1 MAELR
6 FRVKADYEELGK
18 LRTEIQRLKEDLR
31 KTGANTDTSA
41 VKTIEAQLATLTK
54 QYEAMTRKI
63 AEAEAQYDMLA
74 KKMTEKAKE
83 IARAQDQLAAGPQ
96 ANVTPQLGTDAPAV
110 DQSIEAQAKAYEEL
124 KTEIDAIAGSK
135 TNLIKQMLDEQNA
148 IRLINAELKQINA
161 QQKESGTQ
169 TQAQKER
176 VTQLNAS
183 LLNHK
188 EALSEVRQS
197 LSNFVKMENAASGS
211 MNELSQSLGRMRMV
225 YRTLSEEERNSP
237 FGQELLASIQQ
248 ADAKIKEL
256 DATIGNHQRNVGNYG
271 QAWNGLGN
279 SIQQL
284 ARELPALANGPRVF
298 FSAISNNLPIL
309 ADEIKRARTEYDEM
323 VKKGEKG
330 TPVWKQIGAS
340 IFSWQTALTVGI
352 TLLTMYGDKI
362 VEWGKKMIKGGK
374 NALTAKDAVKELNKA
389 MIEGSKEAGKSI
401 AQLKVMEAVA
411 RDVAKADKERNIAA
425 TKVLETMGMAVTATN
440 ILKVKTGELTDQI
453 NLSTEALIRR
463 AQAQGAMTKIDEQT
477 SKVLEAQAKLQA
489 RQAEGIKLKDRL
501 QAIMYSLSLDFG
513 PGFFSAE
520 DVFSGA
526 VGALE
531 EALATAKGDLET
543 LVKEF
548 NERFVS
554 GLFGTETEAEIANR
568 LTATTKEVERI
579 TQAETDA
586 MRDRARAVKDMQL
599 SVEQARIDGMA
610 EGYDKMKAQRELNLR
625 KELEQLNRQ
634 KEDYIRQVVEQEK
647 AIFDAR
653 EEQKAKADKNY
664 KIQIFDMESAMAEV
678 SKTDPVVAQYAQAM
692 AYTRRQFAVEAA
704 KQDKQW
710 AKQNAQMAR
719 ELEQMTEEARIDAMK
734 DGYAKQRA
742 QRDYEHRKELE
753 ALEREK
759 QEYVE
764 KMVERERSAFEARE
778 NENAKNIKGY
788 KRKEF
793 DAGAT
798 AAEVDTKAFDDTM
811 AYIQQRYA
819 EQEDEILKGLYEQYM
834 SYEDSKKELEKQ
846 YLNDILELNTEYI
859 LTGDEK
865 YARSIEERHKAYIKA
880 MNDLE
885 QKFGTTD
892 YKLIFG
898 DPEKMTSATIEKAL
912 EAARKKMSQ
921 LDKEADPETFKA
933 LSEAIDKLEDARDN
947 NPFEGWGTSLMDV
960 IQSLHQIRNL
970 RKDIAKYE
978 AEGNKEAKEGA
989 EAQLEKSKKNLA
1001 KALVGTG
1008 VATFGDTLSK
1018 AAASMKEVAEASG
1031 DIDLMQQAEALE
1043 KAGGFISSVASG
1055 AASGGWVGAIIGGA
1069 SSLMDMLISS
1079 ITEAKVVA
1087 AEAKKAFDDYLD
1099 ELAQKSLTINEE
1111 DYETIFGVRALD
1123 KVIKASQAATNA
1135 MITYRNTYNTISGFW
1150 ENLGGG
1156 YINIPKNLSEMFVF
1170 AGKEQN
1176 AKNAAKSKTV
1186 AEMFPGLFDE
1196 KGMIKDLKQAE
1207 TILNSYSQY
1216 SDEEWYQTL
1225 SKAYDALKAYE
1236 DNLKI
1241 VDDYLTSLFSNVG
1254 SEIADAIMQG
1264 NDALEVLEKNAG
1276 QIFKSIAKDIIMSTL
1291 IGPEFIEK
1299 YKKMLREA
1307 MATEGAEDDAAVIAQ
1322 LADELGGN
1330 IEAASAQWEE
1340 LQRIA
1345 KEKGIDMFGDES
1357 ETQQTAS
1364 RKGYETLSED
1374 TGNELVGRATAQYES
1389 NLRMEESMSEMQK
1402 TMDLMSSNYI
1412 TVKNI
1417 AEESRA
1423 IIADSYLELQLIREN
1438 TGAIIKPIKE
1448 MNDKMDRIISSM

>member
-41 VKTIEAQLATLTK
+41 VKAIEAQLATLTK

-83 IARAQDQLAAGPQ
+83 IARAQDQLTAGPQ

-124 KTEIDAIAGSK
+124 KNEIDAIAGSK

-197 LSNFVKMENAASGS
+197 LSNYVKLENAASGS

-271 QAWNGLGN
+271 QAWNGIGN

-284 ARELPALANGPRVF
+284 ARELPSLANGPRVF

-352 TLLTMYGDKI
+352 TLLTMYGDEI
-362 VEWGKKMIKGGK
+362 VEWGKKLITGSKAAISAEKATKKLSDTMAEGAK
-374 NALTAKDAVKELNKA
+374 NAAKEIVQ
-389 MIEGSKEAGKSI
+389 IEALDRI
-401 AQLKVMEAVA
+401 A
-411 RDVAKADKERNIAA
+411 RDATRTENERNVAA
-425 TKVLETMGMAVTATN
+425 KKVLETIGQQVTATN
-440 ILKVKTGELTDQI
+440 IAKMKNGEFAESVREI
-453 NLSTEALIRR
+453 TEALI
-463 AQAQGAMTKIDEQT
+463 AQA
-477 SKVLEAQAKLQA
+477 EAQAGITLLQEEYSKVMDAQSALAKRRAGGVTAGDMAEATRRLGAEPVYGISHAEVAQSIYEKDVEKLEKA
-489 RQAEGIKLKDRL
+489 VEKATDAYGKFKTALL
-501 QAIMYSLSLDFG
+501 QG
-513 PGFFSAE
+513 VNAE
-520 DVFSGA
+520 DI
-526 VGALE
+526 
-531 EALATAKGDLET
+531 TKET
-543 LVKEF
+543 TSTV
-548 NERFVS
+548 
-554 GLFGTETEAEIANR
+554 TEAVKTAQEEIA
-568 LTATTKEVERI
+568 RI
-579 TQAETDA
+579 TQSEKDA

-610 EGYDKMKAQRELNLR
+610 EGYDKIKAQRELNLR
-625 KELEQLNRQ
+625 KELEQLKRQ

-678 SKTDPVVAQYAQAM
+678 AKTDPVVAQYAQAM

-734 DGYAKQRA
+734 EGYAKQRA
-742 QRDYEHRKELE
+742 QRDYEHRQEIE

-865 YARSIEERHKAYIKA
+865 YARSIEERHKAYVKA
-880 MNDLE
+880 KNDLE
-885 QKFGTTD
+885 QLYDDSYKIVFRDPSKVSKKGLIEALDLAEKKLQTLITTGADAEQIEPLYEQIKAIREELDSIDISGITTD
-892 YKLIFG
+892 MMALIRQVENLRRIRK
-898 DPEKMTSATIEKAL
+898 EKDGLEVGSELYNKAL
-912 EAARKKMSQ
+912 EAEKRAEGDLRKSLAATGASEFANALMQAADAMHQIAEESGDVELAELANSLSTAGNIFNSAIQGMLQAGPWGMLVGLITSAVGAIVNLAVEAEAADAKLASGLADFRRELQLTQLEIDSLDFEGIFGTQQFDMNADAIKKAQEAISLFKSEMEGLKHLTWKYGTGINWFPEEGVLFETYDKIDGLRNEDVWDEDGLLDVEKAKAYLETSTTITDEARKQVEHAIELREAYDAAQKV
-921 LDKEADPETFKA
+921 LDDFLSDFIGSTADDLTD
-933 LSEAIDKLEDARDN
+933 AI
-947 NPFEGWGTSLMDV
+947 FEGIDNGSDAWDIFEEKGSET
-960 IQSLHQIRNL
+960 IRNL
-970 RKDIAKYE
+970 GKQMLKELIIKDLSSMWTDRLRE
-978 AEGNKEAKEGA
+978 AAGDPTALADTYA
-989 EAQLEKSKKNLA
+989 EMMEWLKKQTAAYQN
-1001 KALVGTG
+1001 
-1008 VATFGDTLSK
+1008 
-1018 AAASMKEVAEASG
+1018 AAAS
-1031 DIDLMQQAEALE
+1031 
-1043 KAGGFISSVASG
+1043 
-1055 AASGGWVGAIIGGA
+1055 
-1069 SSLMDMLISS
+1069 
-1079 ITEAKVVA
+1079 
-1087 AEAKKAFDDYLD
+1087 
-1099 ELAQKSLTINEE
+1099 
-1111 DYETIFGVRALD
+1111 
-1123 KVIKASQAATNA
+1123 
-1135 MITYRNTYNTISGFW
+1135 
-1150 ENLGGG
+1150 
-1156 YINIPKNLSEMFVF
+1156 
-1170 AGKEQN
+1170 
-1176 AKNAAKSKTV
+1176 
-1186 AEMFPGLFDE
+1186 
-1196 KGMIKDLKQAE
+1196 
-1207 TILNSYSQY
+1207 
-1216 SDEEWYQTL
+1216 
-1225 SKAYDALKAYE
+1225 
-1236 DNLKI
+1236 
-1241 VDDYLTSLFSNVG
+1241 
-1254 SEIADAIMQG
+1254 
-1264 NDALEVLEKNAG
+1264 
-1276 QIFKSIAKDIIMSTL
+1276 
-1291 IGPEFIEK
+1291 
-1299 YKKMLREA
+1299 
-1307 MATEGAEDDAAVIAQ
+1307 
-1322 LADELGGN
+1322 
-1330 IEAASAQWEE
+1330 WEE
-1340 LQRIA
+1340 QYGGLYQA
-1345 KEKGIDMFGDES
+1345 SEDES
-1357 ETQQTAS
+1357 QQTAS

-1389 NLRMEESMSEMQK
+1389 NLRMEESMSEMRK

>member
-41 VKTIEAQLATLTK
+41 VKAIEAQLATLTK

-83 IARAQDQLAAGPQ
+83 IARAQDQLTAGPQ

-124 KTEIDAIAGSK
+124 KNEIDAIAGSK

-197 LSNFVKMENAASGS
+197 LSNYVKLENAASGS

-352 TLLTMYGDKI
+352 TLLTMYGDEI

-374 NALTAKDAVKELNKA
+374 SALTAKDAVKELNKA
-389 MIEGSKEAGKSI
+389 MVEGSKEAGKSI

-678 SKTDPVVAQYAQAM
+678 AKTDPVVAQYAQAM

-734 DGYAKQRA
+734 EGYAKQRA
-742 QRDYEHRKELE
+742 QRDYEHRQEIE

-798 AAEVDTKAFDDTM
+798 AAKVDTKAFDDTM
-811 AYIQQRYA
+811 AYIQQRYT

-865 YARSIEERHKAYIKA
+865 YARSIEERHKAYVKA
-880 MNDLE
+880 KNDLE
-885 QKFGTTD
+885 QLYDDSYKIVFRDPSKVSKKGLIEALDLAEKKLQTLITTGADAEQIEPLYEQIKAIREELDSIDISGITTD
-892 YKLIFG
+892 MMALIRQVENLRRIRK
-898 DPEKMTSATIEKAL
+898 EKDGLEVGSELYNKAL
-912 EAARKKMSQ
+912 EAEKRAEGDLRKSLAATGASEFANALMQAADAMHQIAEESGDVELAELANSLSTAGNIFNSAIQGMLQAGPWGMLVGLITSAVGAIVNLAVEAEAADAKLASGLADFRRELQLTQLEIDSLDFEGIFGTQQFDMNADAIKKAQEAISLFKSEMEGLKHLTWKYGTGINWFPEEGVLFETYDKIDGLRNEDVWDEDGLLDVEKAKAYLETSTTITDEARKQVEHAIELREAYDAAQKV
-921 LDKEADPETFKA
+921 LDDFLSDFIGSTADDLTD
-933 LSEAIDKLEDARDN
+933 AI
-947 NPFEGWGTSLMDV
+947 FEGIDNGSDAWDIFEEKGSET
-960 IQSLHQIRNL
+960 IRNL
-970 RKDIAKYE
+970 GKQMLKELIIKDLSSMWTDRLRE
-978 AEGNKEAKEGA
+978 AAGDPTALADTYA
-989 EAQLEKSKKNLA
+989 EMMEWLKKQTAAYQN
-1001 KALVGTG
+1001 
-1008 VATFGDTLSK
+1008 
-1018 AAASMKEVAEASG
+1018 AAAS
-1031 DIDLMQQAEALE
+1031 
-1043 KAGGFISSVASG
+1043 
-1055 AASGGWVGAIIGGA
+1055 
-1069 SSLMDMLISS
+1069 
-1079 ITEAKVVA
+1079 
-1087 AEAKKAFDDYLD
+1087 
-1099 ELAQKSLTINEE
+1099 
-1111 DYETIFGVRALD
+1111 
-1123 KVIKASQAATNA
+1123 
-1135 MITYRNTYNTISGFW
+1135 
-1150 ENLGGG
+1150 
-1156 YINIPKNLSEMFVF
+1156 
-1170 AGKEQN
+1170 
-1176 AKNAAKSKTV
+1176 
-1186 AEMFPGLFDE
+1186 
-1196 KGMIKDLKQAE
+1196 
-1207 TILNSYSQY
+1207 
-1216 SDEEWYQTL
+1216 
-1225 SKAYDALKAYE
+1225 
-1236 DNLKI
+1236 
-1241 VDDYLTSLFSNVG
+1241 
-1254 SEIADAIMQG
+1254 
-1264 NDALEVLEKNAG
+1264 
-1276 QIFKSIAKDIIMSTL
+1276 
-1291 IGPEFIEK
+1291 
-1299 YKKMLREA
+1299 
-1307 MATEGAEDDAAVIAQ
+1307 
-1322 LADELGGN
+1322 
-1330 IEAASAQWEE
+1330 WEE
-1340 LQRIA
+1340 QYGGLYQA
-1345 KEKGIDMFGDES
+1345 SEDES
-1357 ETQQTAS
+1357 QQTAS

-1389 NLRMEESMSEMQK
+1389 NLRMEESMSEMRK

>member
-41 VKTIEAQLATLTK
+41 VKAIEAQLATLTR

-83 IARAQDQLAAGPQ
+83 IARAQDQLTAGPQ

-124 KTEIDAIAGSK
+124 KNEIDAIAGSK
-135 TNLIKQMLDEQNA
+135 TNLIKHMLDEQNA

-197 LSNFVKMENAASGS
+197 LSNYVKLENAASGS

-352 TLLTMYGDKI
+352 TLLTMYGDEI

-374 NALTAKDAVKELNKA
+374 SALTAKDAVKELNKA
-389 MIEGSKEAGKSI
+389 MVEGSKEAGKSI

-411 RDVAKADKERNIAA
+411 RDVTKTDKERDIAA
-425 TKVLETMGMAVTATN
+425 IKVLETIGKTATATD
-440 ILKVKTGELTDQI
+440 ILKVKTGEYRTEIDLT
-453 NLSTEALIRR
+453 TEALIRQ
-463 AQAQGAMTKIDEQT
+463 AQAQGAMKEIEEQT
-477 SKVLEAQAKLQA
+477 SKAAEELAKLEARKREGVTRKDKRIAA
-489 RQAEGIKLKDRL
+489 RQNAALTEGDGGVI
-501 QAIMYSLSLDFG
+501 IT
-513 PGFFSAE
+513 AE
-520 DVFSGA
+520 DVFNHA
-526 VGALE
+526 IEKLQ
-531 EALATAKGDLET
+531 EAYDKAKGDLDT
-543 LVKEF
+543 LINEF
-548 NERFVS
+548 NEHFAS
-554 GLFGTETEAEIANR
+554 GLFETETEAEKENR
-568 LTATTKEVERI
+568 LTANTKEVERI

-647 AIFDAR
+647 AIFDAK
-653 EEQKAKADKNY
+653 EEQKAKEDKNY
-664 KIQIFDMESAMAEV
+664 KIRIFDMESAMAEV
-678 SKTDPVVAQYAQAM
+678 AKTDPVVAQYAQAM

-734 DGYAKQRA
+734 EGYAKQRA
-742 QRDYEHRKELE
+742 QRDYEHRKEIE

-798 AAEVDTKAFDDTM
+798 AAKVDTKAFDDTM

-865 YARSIEERHKAYIKA
+865 YARSIEERHKAYVKA
-880 MNDLE
+880 KNDLE
-885 QKFGTTD
+885 QLYDDSYKIVFRDPSKVSKKGLIEALDLAEKKLQTLITTGADAEQIEPLYEQIKAIREELDSIDISGITTD
-892 YKLIFG
+892 MMALIRQVENLRRIRK
-898 DPEKMTSATIEKAL
+898 EKDGLEVGSELYNKAL
-912 EAARKKMSQ
+912 EAEKRAEGDLRKSLAATGASEFANALMQAADAMHQIAEESGDVELAELANSLSTAGNIFNSAIQGMLQAGPWGMLVGLITSAVGAIVNLAVEAEAADAKLASGLADFRRELQLTQLEIDSLDFEGIFGTQQFDMNADAIKKAQEAISLFKSEMEGLKHLTWKYGTGINWFPEEGVLFETYDKIDGLRNEDVWDEDGLLDVEKAKAYLETSTTITDEARKQVEHAIELREAYDAAQKV
-921 LDKEADPETFKA
+921 LDDFLSDFIGSTADDLTD
-933 LSEAIDKLEDARDN
+933 AI
-947 NPFEGWGTSLMDV
+947 FEGIDNGSDAWDIFEEKGSET
-960 IQSLHQIRNL
+960 IRNL
-970 RKDIAKYE
+970 GKQMLKELIIKDLSSMWTDRLRE
-978 AEGNKEAKEGA
+978 AAGDPTALADTYALMMEWLKTQTEAY
-989 EAQLEKSKKNLA
+989 QN
-1001 KALVGTG
+1001 
-1008 VATFGDTLSK
+1008 
-1018 AAASMKEVAEASG
+1018 AAAS
-1031 DIDLMQQAEALE
+1031 
-1043 KAGGFISSVASG
+1043 
-1055 AASGGWVGAIIGGA
+1055 
-1069 SSLMDMLISS
+1069 
-1079 ITEAKVVA
+1079 
-1087 AEAKKAFDDYLD
+1087 
-1099 ELAQKSLTINEE
+1099 
-1111 DYETIFGVRALD
+1111 
-1123 KVIKASQAATNA
+1123 
-1135 MITYRNTYNTISGFW
+1135 
-1150 ENLGGG
+1150 
-1156 YINIPKNLSEMFVF
+1156 
-1170 AGKEQN
+1170 
-1176 AKNAAKSKTV
+1176 
-1186 AEMFPGLFDE
+1186 
-1196 KGMIKDLKQAE
+1196 
-1207 TILNSYSQY
+1207 
-1216 SDEEWYQTL
+1216 
-1225 SKAYDALKAYE
+1225 
-1236 DNLKI
+1236 
-1241 VDDYLTSLFSNVG
+1241 
-1254 SEIADAIMQG
+1254 
-1264 NDALEVLEKNAG
+1264 
-1276 QIFKSIAKDIIMSTL
+1276 
-1291 IGPEFIEK
+1291 
-1299 YKKMLREA
+1299 
-1307 MATEGAEDDAAVIAQ
+1307 
-1322 LADELGGN
+1322 
-1330 IEAASAQWEE
+1330 WEE
-1340 LQRIA
+1340 QYGGLYQA
-1345 KEKGIDMFGDES
+1345 SEDES
-1357 ETQQTAS
+1357 QQTAS

-1389 NLRMEESMSEMQK
+1389 NLRMEESMSEMRK

>member
-41 VKTIEAQLATLTK
+41 VKAIEAQLATLTK

-83 IARAQDQLAAGPQ
+83 IARALDQLTAGPQ

-124 KTEIDAIAGSK
+124 KNEIDAIAGSK

-148 IRLINAELKQINA
+148 IRLINAELKQINT
-161 QQKESGTQ
+161 QQKESGMQ

-197 LSNFVKMENAASGS
+197 LSNYVKLENAASGS

-352 TLLTMYGDKI
+352 TLLTMYGDEI
-362 VEWGKKMIKGGK
+362 VEWGKKLITGSKAAISAEKATKKLSDTMAEGAK
-374 NALTAKDAVKELNKA
+374 NAAKEIVQ
-389 MIEGSKEAGKSI
+389 IEALDRI
-401 AQLKVMEAVA
+401 A
-411 RDVAKADKERNIAA
+411 RDATRTENERNIAA
-425 TKVLETMGMAVTATN
+425 KKVLETIGQQVTATN
-440 ILKVKTGELTDQI
+440 IAKEKNGEFAESVRLT
-453 NLSTEALIRR
+453 TEALID
-463 AQAQGAMTKIDEQT
+463 QA
-477 SKVLEAQAKLQA
+477 EAQAGLTLLQEEYSKVMDAQAALAKRRAGGVTAGDMATATRRLGAEPVAGISHAELAQSIYEEDVEKLEKAVEKATDAYGKFKTALLQGVNA
-489 RQAEGIKLKDRL
+489 EDITKETTSTVTEAVKTAQEEVSQIIQAE
-501 QAIMYSLSLDFG
+501 
-513 PGFFSAE
+513 
-520 DVFSGA
+520 
-526 VGALE
+526 
-531 EALATAKGDLET
+531 
-543 LVKEF
+543 
-548 NERFVS
+548 N
-554 GLFGTETEAEIANR
+554 
-568 LTATTKEVERI
+568 
-579 TQAETDA
+579 DA

-625 KELEQLNRQ
+625 KELEQLKRQ

-653 EEQKAKADKNY
+653 EEQKAKEDKNY
-664 KIQIFDMESAMAEV
+664 KIQIFDMESTMAEV
-678 SKTDPVVAQYAQAM
+678 AKTDPVVAQYAQAM

-734 DGYAKQRA
+734 EGYAKQRA
-742 QRDYEHRKELE
+742 QRDYEHRQEIE

-865 YARSIEERHKAYIKA
+865 YARSIEERHKAYVKA
-880 MNDLE
+880 KNDLE
-885 QKFGTTD
+885 QLYDDSYKIVFRDPSKVSKKGLIEALDLAEKKLQTLITTGADAEQIEPLYEQIKAIREELDSIDISGITTD
-892 YKLIFG
+892 MMALIRQVENLRRIRK
-898 DPEKMTSATIEKAL
+898 EKDGLEVGSELYNKAL
-912 EAARKKMSQ
+912 EAEKRAEGDLRKSLAATGASEFANALMQAADAMHQIAEESGDVELAELANSLSTAGNIFNSAIQGMLQAGPWGMLVGLITSAVGAIVNLAVEAEAADAKLASGLADFRRELQLTQLEIDSLDFEGIFGTQQFDMNADAIKKAQEAISLFKSEMEGLKHLTWKYGTGINWFPEEGVLFETYDKIDGLRNEDVWDEDGLLDVEKAKAYLETSTTITDEARKQVEHAIELREAYDAAQKV
-921 LDKEADPETFKA
+921 LDDFLSDFIGSTADDLTD
-933 LSEAIDKLEDARDN
+933 AI
-947 NPFEGWGTSLMDV
+947 FEGIDNGSDAWDIFEEKGSET
-960 IQSLHQIRNL
+960 IRNL
-970 RKDIAKYE
+970 GKQMLKELIIKDLSSMWTDRLRE
-978 AEGNKEAKEGA
+978 AAGDPTALADTYALMMGWLKTQTEAY
-989 EAQLEKSKKNLA
+989 QN
-1001 KALVGTG
+1001 
-1008 VATFGDTLSK
+1008 
-1018 AAASMKEVAEASG
+1018 AAAS
-1031 DIDLMQQAEALE
+1031 
-1043 KAGGFISSVASG
+1043 
-1055 AASGGWVGAIIGGA
+1055 
-1069 SSLMDMLISS
+1069 
-1079 ITEAKVVA
+1079 
-1087 AEAKKAFDDYLD
+1087 
-1099 ELAQKSLTINEE
+1099 
-1111 DYETIFGVRALD
+1111 
-1123 KVIKASQAATNA
+1123 
-1135 MITYRNTYNTISGFW
+1135 
-1150 ENLGGG
+1150 
-1156 YINIPKNLSEMFVF
+1156 
-1170 AGKEQN
+1170 
-1176 AKNAAKSKTV
+1176 
-1186 AEMFPGLFDE
+1186 
-1196 KGMIKDLKQAE
+1196 
-1207 TILNSYSQY
+1207 
-1216 SDEEWYQTL
+1216 
-1225 SKAYDALKAYE
+1225 
-1236 DNLKI
+1236 
-1241 VDDYLTSLFSNVG
+1241 
-1254 SEIADAIMQG
+1254 
-1264 NDALEVLEKNAG
+1264 
-1276 QIFKSIAKDIIMSTL
+1276 
-1291 IGPEFIEK
+1291 
-1299 YKKMLREA
+1299 
-1307 MATEGAEDDAAVIAQ
+1307 
-1322 LADELGGN
+1322 
-1330 IEAASAQWEE
+1330 WEE
-1340 LQRIA
+1340 QYGGLYQA
-1345 KEKGIDMFGDES
+1345 SEDES
-1357 ETQQTAS
+1357 QQTAS

-1389 NLRMEESMSEMQK
+1389 NLRMEESMSEMRK

>member
-41 VKTIEAQLATLTK
+41 VKAIEAQLATLTK

-83 IARAQDQLAAGPQ
+83 IARAQDQLTAGPQ

-124 KTEIDAIAGSK
+124 KNEIDAIAGSK

-197 LSNFVKMENAASGS
+197 LSNYVKLENAASGS

-352 TLLTMYGDKI
+352 TLLTMYGDEI

-374 NALTAKDAVKELNKA
+374 SALTAKDAVKELNKA
-389 MIEGSKEAGKSI
+389 MVEGSKEAGKSI

-678 SKTDPVVAQYAQAM
+678 AKTDPVVAQYAQAM

-734 DGYAKQRA
+734 EGYAKQRA
-742 QRDYEHRKELE
+742 QRDYEHRQEIE

-798 AAEVDTKAFDDTM
+798 AAKVDTKAFDDTM

-834 SYEDSKKELEKQ
+834 SYVDSKKELEKQ

-865 YARSIEERHKAYIKA
+865 YARSIEERHKAYVKA
-880 MNDLE
+880 KNDLE
-885 QKFGTTD
+885 QLYDDSYKIVFRDPSKVSKKGLIEALDLAEKKLQTLITTGADAEQIEPLYEQIKAIREELDSIDISGITTD
-892 YKLIFG
+892 MMALIRQVENLRRIRK
-898 DPEKMTSATIEKAL
+898 EKDGLEVGSELYNKAL
-912 EAARKKMSQ
+912 EAEKRAEGDLRKSLAATGASEFANALMQAADAMHQIAEESGDVELAELANSLSTAGNIFNSAIQGMLQAGPWGMLVGLITSAVGAIVNLAVEAEAADAKLASGLADFRRELQLTQLEIDSLDFEGIFGTQQFDMNADAIKKAQEAISLFKSEMEGLKHLTWKYGTGINWFPEEGVLFETYDKIDGLRNEDVWDEDGLLDVEKAKAYLETSTTITDEARKQVEHAIELREAYDAAQKV
-921 LDKEADPETFKA
+921 LDDFLSDFIGSTADDLTD
-933 LSEAIDKLEDARDN
+933 AI
-947 NPFEGWGTSLMDV
+947 FEGIDNGSDAWDIFEEKGSET
-960 IQSLHQIRNL
+960 IRNL
-970 RKDIAKYE
+970 GKQMLKELIIKDLSSMWTDRLRE
-978 AEGNKEAKEGA
+978 AAGDPTALADTYA
-989 EAQLEKSKKNLA
+989 EMMEWLKKQTAAYQN
-1001 KALVGTG
+1001 
-1008 VATFGDTLSK
+1008 
-1018 AAASMKEVAEASG
+1018 AAAS
-1031 DIDLMQQAEALE
+1031 
-1043 KAGGFISSVASG
+1043 
-1055 AASGGWVGAIIGGA
+1055 
-1069 SSLMDMLISS
+1069 
-1079 ITEAKVVA
+1079 
-1087 AEAKKAFDDYLD
+1087 
-1099 ELAQKSLTINEE
+1099 
-1111 DYETIFGVRALD
+1111 
-1123 KVIKASQAATNA
+1123 
-1135 MITYRNTYNTISGFW
+1135 
-1150 ENLGGG
+1150 
-1156 YINIPKNLSEMFVF
+1156 
-1170 AGKEQN
+1170 
-1176 AKNAAKSKTV
+1176 
-1186 AEMFPGLFDE
+1186 
-1196 KGMIKDLKQAE
+1196 
-1207 TILNSYSQY
+1207 
-1216 SDEEWYQTL
+1216 
-1225 SKAYDALKAYE
+1225 
-1236 DNLKI
+1236 
-1241 VDDYLTSLFSNVG
+1241 
-1254 SEIADAIMQG
+1254 
-1264 NDALEVLEKNAG
+1264 
-1276 QIFKSIAKDIIMSTL
+1276 
-1291 IGPEFIEK
+1291 
-1299 YKKMLREA
+1299 
-1307 MATEGAEDDAAVIAQ
+1307 
-1322 LADELGGN
+1322 
-1330 IEAASAQWEE
+1330 WEE
-1340 LQRIA
+1340 QYGGLYQA
-1345 KEKGIDMFGDES
+1345 SEDES
-1357 ETQQTAS
+1357 QQTAS

-1389 NLRMEESMSEMQK
+1389 NLRMEESMSEMRK

>member
-41 VKTIEAQLATLTK
+41 VKAIEAQLATLTK

-124 KTEIDAIAGSK
+124 KNEIDAIAGSK

-197 LSNFVKMENAASGS
+197 LSNYVKLENAASGS

-352 TLLTMYGDKI
+352 TLLTMYGDEI

-374 NALTAKDAVKELNKA
+374 AALSAEKATRKLNDAMAEGAKNAAKEIVQ
-389 MIEGSKEAGKSI
+389 IEALDRI
-401 AQLKVMEAVA
+401 A
-411 RDVAKADKERNIAA
+411 RDATRTENERNVAA
-425 TKVLETMGMAVTATN
+425 KKVLETIGQQVTSTN
-440 ILKVKTGELTDQI
+440 IAKMKNGEFAESVREI
-453 NLSTEALIRR
+453 TEALI
-463 AQAQGAMTKIDEQT
+463 AQA
-477 SKVLEAQAKLQA
+477 EAQAGITLLQEEYSKVMDAQSALAKRRAGGVTAGDMAEATRRLGAEPVYGISHAEVAQSIYEKDVEKLEKAVEKATDAYGKFKTALMQ
-489 RQAEGIKLKDRL
+489 GVN
-501 QAIMYSLSLDFG
+501 
-513 PGFFSAE
+513 AE
-520 DVFSGA
+520 DI
-526 VGALE
+526 
-531 EALATAKGDLET
+531 TKET
-543 LVKEF
+543 TSTV
-548 NERFVS
+548 
-554 GLFGTETEAEIANR
+554 TEAVKTAQEEIA
-568 LTATTKEVERI
+568 RI
-579 TQAETDA
+579 TQSEKDA

-610 EGYDKMKAQRELNLR
+610 EGYDKIKAQRELNLR
-625 KELEQLNRQ
+625 KELEQLKRQ

-653 EEQKAKADKNY
+653 EEQKAKEDKNY
-664 KIQIFDMESAMAEV
+664 KIQIFDMESAIAEV
-678 SKTDPVVAQYAQAM
+678 AKTDPVVAQYAQAM

-734 DGYAKQRA
+734 EGYAKQRA
-742 QRDYEHRKELE
+742 QRDYEHRKEIE

-865 YARSIEERHKAYIKA
+865 YARSIEERHKAYVKA
-880 MNDLE
+880 KNDLE
-885 QKFGTTD
+885 QLYDDSYKIVFRDPSKVSKKGLIEALDLAEKKLQTLITTGADAEQIEPLYEQIKAIREELDSIDISGITTD
-892 YKLIFG
+892 MMALIRQVENLRRIRK
-898 DPEKMTSATIEKAL
+898 EKDGLEVGSELYNKAL
-912 EAARKKMSQ
+912 EAEKRAEGDLRKSLAATGASEFANALMQAADAMHQIAEESGDVELAELANSLSTAGNIFNSAIQGMLQAGPWGMLVGLITSAVGAIVNLAVEAEAADAKLASGLADFRRELQLTQLEIDSLDFEGIFGTQQFDMNADAIKKAQEAISLFKSEMEGLKHLTWKYGTGINWFPEEGVLFETYDKIDGLRNEDVWDEDGLLDVEKAKAYLETSTTITDEARKQVEHAIELREAYDAAQKV
-921 LDKEADPETFKA
+921 LDDFLSDFIGSTADDLTD
-933 LSEAIDKLEDARDN
+933 AI
-947 NPFEGWGTSLMDV
+947 FEGIDNGSDAWDIFEEKGSET
-960 IQSLHQIRNL
+960 IRNL
-970 RKDIAKYE
+970 GKQMLKELIIKDLSSMWTDRLRE
-978 AEGNKEAKEGA
+978 AAGDPTALADTYA
-989 EAQLEKSKKNLA
+989 EMMEWLKKQTAAYQN
-1001 KALVGTG
+1001 
-1008 VATFGDTLSK
+1008 
-1018 AAASMKEVAEASG
+1018 AAAS
-1031 DIDLMQQAEALE
+1031 
-1043 KAGGFISSVASG
+1043 
-1055 AASGGWVGAIIGGA
+1055 
-1069 SSLMDMLISS
+1069 
-1079 ITEAKVVA
+1079 
-1087 AEAKKAFDDYLD
+1087 
-1099 ELAQKSLTINEE
+1099 
-1111 DYETIFGVRALD
+1111 
-1123 KVIKASQAATNA
+1123 
-1135 MITYRNTYNTISGFW
+1135 
-1150 ENLGGG
+1150 
-1156 YINIPKNLSEMFVF
+1156 
-1170 AGKEQN
+1170 
-1176 AKNAAKSKTV
+1176 
-1186 AEMFPGLFDE
+1186 
-1196 KGMIKDLKQAE
+1196 
-1207 TILNSYSQY
+1207 
-1216 SDEEWYQTL
+1216 
-1225 SKAYDALKAYE
+1225 
-1236 DNLKI
+1236 
-1241 VDDYLTSLFSNVG
+1241 
-1254 SEIADAIMQG
+1254 
-1264 NDALEVLEKNAG
+1264 
-1276 QIFKSIAKDIIMSTL
+1276 
-1291 IGPEFIEK
+1291 
-1299 YKKMLREA
+1299 
-1307 MATEGAEDDAAVIAQ
+1307 
-1322 LADELGGN
+1322 
-1330 IEAASAQWEE
+1330 WEE
-1340 LQRIA
+1340 QYGGLYQA
-1345 KEKGIDMFGDES
+1345 SEDES
-1357 ETQQTAS
+1357 QQTAS

-1389 NLRMEESMSEMQK
+1389 NLRMEESMSEMRK